1 MSAEK
6 LITDHIDIWTSAV
19 QAKSSSGRGSSKKRE
34 LYGIK
39 KLREL
44 ILELAVRGKLVP
56 QDPNDEPASVLLE
69 RIAAEKAQL
78 VKDKIIRKPKKLDVL
93 TDNELFFA
101 APSGWSFARL
111 GDLAVKLTDGS
122 HNPARDFGSGYP
134 MFSSQNVHFG
144 TIDFSSP
151 SRYVDEDNFLKE
163 DSRTQIVPGDILLT
177 IVGTIG
183 RAAVVPID
191 APKFVLQRSVAVI
204 KTSLIPEFLV
214 YYLASPSCTSYF
226 EANGKGTAQKGIYLG
241 KLAEMPIVVPSLE
254 EQRRIVIKVDELMAL
269 CDQLEQQTEAS
280 LDAHQV
286 LVETLLAT
294 LTNSQDATE
303 LMSNWARISEHFE
316 TLFTTEQSIDA
327 LKQTI
332 LQLAVMGK
340 LVPQDPNDEP
350 AAKLLERIS
359 EEKAQLVKEKK
370 IKKQKALPPITEDEK
385 PFELPNGWEWERI
398 GTFANVGTGA
408 TPSRSNPAYWEPADF
423 NWLSSGETSELFVT
437 ETKEKV
443 SSLAVA
449 ETNVTIYPRGTLI
462 VAMYGQ
468 GKTRG
473 QITELLQPAGTNQA
487 CAAIQLYEKHEAH
500 REFVKLYFRK
510 AYDELRSEA
519 AGGAQPNLNVGKVAN
534 TVIAIPPIAEQFR
547 IVEKVQLLLGL
558 CEGIKT
564 NIQHCQQT
572 QLQLTDEIVGKFVGT
587 SEKKTNMPKDK
598 SNEMMIS
605 TILST
610 TNVRPDNNSPIALIL
625 KQEGGNAD
633 AKEIWNKSQFSL
645 PDFYKQ
651 LKKEIE
657 AGYIEM
663 PSPATANK

>member
-254 EQRRIVIKVDELMAL
+254 EQRRIVTKVDELMAL

-610 TNVRPDNNSPIALIL
+610 TNVSPDNNSPIALIL

-663 PSPATANK
+663 PSPASTNN